1 VSLYDPGV
9 GWREPPEPVEAGQS
23 PLVGRLHPDRELARH
38 AAFAIFVRVYLEQAG
53 LLAPRLTRGR
63 ADHGAVPAAP
73 AELPSL
79 IGEIAGRNPH
89 LVAYFTG
96 RERRAALAS
105 LDPGA
110 AAELAGW
117 VRAQRVEREE
127 PQVAYELGMLA
138 LGVELP
144 AILVRALRQV
154 ELRADSLV
162 AEVPDGSGY
171 PTIFLSALQP
181 HWQAAG
187 HVRLFVEGVEAEQL
201 AAWAMLLLTAR
212 LEPPAGGI
220 TRVTDQDHSALQDS
234 AVEIAVVYN
243 PVPWLA
249 DPRRVE
255 REVRARRIVWL

>member
-1 VSLYDPGV
+1 
-9 GWREPPEPVEAGQS
+9 VEAGQS

-53 LLAPRLTRGR
+53 LLDPRLIR
-63 ADHGAVPAAP
+63 HGADQSGSPAPP

-79 IGEIAGRNPH
+79 MGEIASRNPH
-89 LVAYFTG
+89 LVAYFAS

-105 LDPGA
+105 LDPTA

-171 PTIFLSALQP
+171 PTIFLSSLRP
-181 HWQAAG
+181 HWQAEG
-187 HVRLFVEGVEAEQL
+187 HVRLFVEGVDAEQL
-201 AAWAMLLLTAR
+201 AAWALLLLTAR
-212 LEPPAGGI
+212 LEPPAGAI
-220 TRVTDQDHSALQDS
+220 TRVTDGNHGALRDG
-234 AVEIAVVYN
+234 AVDVAVVYN

-249 DPRRVE
+249 DPHRVE
-255 REVRARRIVWL
+255 REVRARRIVWV